1 QEQIVGSVRSLLLV
15 LLGAVGCVLLIACAN
30 VANLMLVRAAARRK
44 EVGIRLALGATR
56 WRLAR
61 QLIIESLLLTFVGGA
76 VGLVVAEW
84 AIELLIAAVP
94 AAQLDSMP
102 YLQGLTI
109 NARVF
114 CFTGALSLLTGIVF
128 GLAPAWQA
136 AKLDLQ
142 TSLKDGGI
150 PSAGLSRQRFRSLLV
165 VSEID
170 LALVLLVGAGLMIK
184 SALQL
189 LDVKLGFKPERLIT
203 MQLELPSARYSE
215 DEQAR
220 TFHQQM
226 LARVEALPGVV

>member
-1 QEQIVGSVRSLLLV
+1 
-15 LLGAVGCVLLIACAN
+15 
-30 VANLMLVRAAARRK
+30 
-44 EVGIRLALGATR
+44 
-56 WRLAR
+56 
-61 QLIIESLLLTFVGGA
+61 
-76 VGLVVAEW
+76 
-84 AIELLIAAVP
+84 
-94 AAQLDSMP
+94 
-102 YLQGLTI
+102 

-150 PSAGLSRQRFRSLLV
+150 PSAGLSRQRFCSLLV
-165 VSEID
+165 VSEIA

-226 LARVEALPGVV
+226 LARVEALPGVVGAATVNWLPMQPGPGDLL